1 MVKKLGS
8 AGMLIGGLM
17 AAIGGIFAFINAYS
31 MKINA
36 AISMAVLARV
46 GAIITFVAAI
56 VIIAG
61 VVMSGTPKKGGAIAG
76 MIFAIIAFIG
86 QFMINPITSWRA
98 AASAGLSGNA
108 KAAGGTAA
116 IGLFLLIISGFV
128 CFIMGVVGAASKNKS

>member
-17 AAIGGIFAFINAYS
+17 AAIGGIVAFINAGLV
-31 MKINA
+31 KINA
-36 AISMAVLARV
+36 AMSMAILARV

-61 VVMSGTPKKGGAIAG
+61 VFMAGSPKKGGAIAG
-76 MIFAIIAFIG
+76 MIFAVIAFIG

-98 AASAGLSGNA
+98 AASASLSGKA
-108 KAAGGTAA
+108 EAAGGAAA
-116 IGLFLLIISGFV
+116 IGLFLLIISGLV
-128 CFIMGVVGAASKNKS
+128 CFIMGIVGAASKNKS